1 MGWRGFA
8 NRGEPRNCWF
18 VNHTNEGN
26 GSIAIE
32 VPFPMARLKWRTIV
46 LVGQLGDAG
55 FTFGNSYAAQRLDSA
70 LNRVRSQETQGIFP
84 ILREAG
90 FRVQYVVQLSGN
102 YVHKTLR

>member
-1 MGWRGFA
+1 M
-8 NRGEPRNCWF
+8 F

-26 GSIAIE
+26 GRIAIE

-55 FTFGNSYAAQRLDSA
+55 FPFSSFHAAQSLNPA
-70 LNRVRSQETQGIFP
+70 LNHVRCQETQGIFP

-90 FRVQYVVQLSGN
+90 FRVQHVVQLSGN
-102 YVHKTLR
+102 YVHKTLG